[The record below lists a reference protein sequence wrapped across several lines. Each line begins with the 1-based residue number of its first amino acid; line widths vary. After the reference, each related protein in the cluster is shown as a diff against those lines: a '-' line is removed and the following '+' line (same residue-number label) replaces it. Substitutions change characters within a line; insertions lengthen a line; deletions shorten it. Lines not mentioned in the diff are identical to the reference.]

1 MDSVIRDIELWRL
14 AAGYLFILLLI
25 VFVKWRGL
33 NREIRIVVSTAR
45 MTIQL
50 VLVGYILTYIFK
62 EPNPFL
68 ITFIVLFMLTF
79 AIFNTYKQVGTPLSK
94 KLKQIVALSMIA
106 GSLVTLF
113 YFNVVVIHF
122 QPWYEPHYLIPIA
135 GMIIG
140 NSMTGITLG
149 VKNLVDGMQKQK
161 HLIEGAL
168 MLGATPEAATK
179 SVVNSAF
186 DSAILPTIN
195 NMVGM
200 GIVFLPGMMTGQILA
215 GIDPIIAIEY
225 QIAILLGITGS
236 VALTVMVFTTLGYK
250 TFFNSKQQFK
260 V

>member
-168 MLGATPEAATK
+168 MLGA
-179 SVVNSAF
+179 
-186 DSAILPTIN
+186 
-195 NMVGM
+195 
-200 GIVFLPGMMTGQILA
+200 
-215 GIDPIIAIEY
+215 
-225 QIAILLGITGS
+225 
-236 VALTVMVFTTLGYK
+236 
-250 TFFNSKQQFK
+250 
-260 V
+260 

>member
-79 AIFNTYKQVGTPLSK
+79 AIFNTYKQVGTKLSK
-94 KLKQIVALSMIA
+94 RLKQIVALSMIA

-236 VALTVMVFTTLGYK
+236 VALTVMVFTTFGYK
-250 TFFNSKQQFK
+250 TFFNSKHQFK